1 MNAKSSRQGLGSFRA
16 ELFTGLTCA
25 IINLMKTSSGG
36 VRAGAEERAAARRR
50 SSDWYSAKFRSLEEM
65 TEADL
70 DEAALMVPEER
81 LRLVFLLSGQLAEG
95 GSMPREAWP
104 VGVLRFGAEPK

>member
-1 MNAKSSRQGLGSFRA
+1 
-16 ELFTGLTCA
+16 
-25 IINLMKTSSGG
+25 MKTSSGG

-104 VGVLRFGAEPK
+104 VGVLRFGAEPE